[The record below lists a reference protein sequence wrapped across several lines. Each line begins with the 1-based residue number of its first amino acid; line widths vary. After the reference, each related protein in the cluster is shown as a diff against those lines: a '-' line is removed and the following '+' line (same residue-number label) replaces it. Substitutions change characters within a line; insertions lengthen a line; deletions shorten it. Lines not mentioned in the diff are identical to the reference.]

1 MGKNLTADNHTN
13 HTQISDMGLG
23 HADVP
28 AKRPLSNCLIIL
40 CILAYLS
47 WLLLIPRDA
56 VKHLLAAMA
65 WISVAFAVFRLTA
78 CIAVKPKD
86 YGLADISPD
95 LPKYTV
101 LVPLFH
107 EVQMVEQLMAGLERL
122 RYPADKLEILLITEE
137 VDPFTTTA
145 VADALR
151 PPFRHIIVPK
161 GTPQTKPRALNYA
174 LDSASGDFVTIYDA
188 EDRPHPDQLL
198 AAIAA
203 FRARPDWATVQAPL
217 DYFNDQDNWLT
228 RQFSLEYAALFHVWV
243 PFLVRLN
250 LPFPLGGTS
259 NHMRRTALDQVG
271 GWDAHNVTEDADL
284 SFRLAAYGHHI
295 GYIHPP
301 TQEEAVSI
309 FRDWRLQRARWIKG
323 YIQTWDVHMA
333 KPFAPGGIRGIL
345 RFFTLQLTLGITLLS
360 ILFYTPVVLG
370 LPIFAL
376 ALWWVSVPLDIG
388 LAYSL
393 TFIFSISI
401 GCLIGM
407 VGAHRAGKEK
417 LIRSALSMPFYW
429 LLLFAPAI
437 RAISE
442 LKGKRFL
449 WHKTRHGVSRPADLN
464 TLPVNSIPKAARNNV
479 PFRRST
485 D

>member
-1 MGKNLTADNHTN
+1 MGKNLTADKQTN
-13 HTQISDMGLG
+13 DTQISDMGLG
-23 HADVP
+23 FANVA
-28 AKRPLSNCLIIL
+28 AKRPLSNCIIIL
-40 CILAYLS
+40 CVLAYLS

-56 VKHLLAAMA
+56 AKHLLAAMA
-65 WISVAFAVFRLTA
+65 WISVAFAGFRLAA
-78 CIAVKPKD
+78 CIAVKPED

-107 EVQMVEQLMAGLERL
+107 EVQMVEQLMAGLETL
-122 RYPADKLEILLITEE
+122 RYPADKLEVLLITEE
-137 VDPFTTTA
+137 VDPFTTAA
-145 VADALR
+145 VIDALR

-161 GTPQTKPRALNYA
+161 GTPQTKPRALNFA
-174 LDSASGDFVTIYDA
+174 LESAAGEFVTIYDA
-188 EDRPHPDQLL
+188 EDKPHPDQLL

-203 FRARPDWATVQAPL
+203 FRARPDWAAVQAPL
-217 DYFNDQDNWLT
+217 EYFNDQDNWLT

-271 GWDAHNVTEDADL
+271 GWDSHNVTEDADL
-284 SFRLAAYGHHI
+284 SFRLAAYGHSI

-309 FRDWRLQRARWIKG
+309 FRDWRFQRARWIKG
-323 YIQTWDVHMA
+323 FIQTWDVHMA
-333 KPFAPGGIRGIL
+333 TPFAPGGIKGIL

-376 ALWWVSVPLDIG
+376 VLWWVRVPLDIG

>member
-1 MGKNLTADNHTN
+1 MTNRPQKTDLASAKLGKPID
-13 HTQISDMGLG
+13 LG
-23 HADVP
+23 QANVA
-28 AKRPLSNCLIIL
+28 AKRPLSNALLIL
-40 CILAYLS
+40 CAAAYII
-47 WLLLIPRDA
+47 WLLRIPRDA
-56 VKHLLAAMA
+56 AKGLLAAMA
-65 WISVAFAVFRLTA
+65 WVSVAFAGFRLAA
-78 CIAVKPKD
+78 CLFSKPKD
-86 YGLADISPD
+86 YGGAEMSPE
-95 LPKYTV
+95 LPTYTV

-107 EVQMVEQLMAGLERL
+107 EVQMVQQLMAGLEQL
-122 RYPADKLEILLITEE
+122 NYPSDKLDIILITEE
-137 VDPFTTTA
+137 VDPFTTLA

-161 GTPQTKPRALNYA
+161 GSPQTKPRALNYA
-174 LDSASGDFVTIYDA
+174 LQSAKGEFVTIYDA

-203 FRARPDWATVQAPL
+203 FDARPDWAAVQAPL

-243 PFLVRLN
+243 PFLTRLN
-250 LPFPLGGTS
+250 LSFPLGGTS
-259 NHMRRTALDQVG
+259 NHMRRDSLEAVG
-271 GWDAHNVTEDADL
+271 GWDSYNVTEDADL
-284 SFRLAAYGHHI
+284 SFRLAAHGHHI

-309 FRDWRLQRARWIKG
+309 YKDWRLQRARWIKG
-323 YIQTWDVHMA
+323 YIQTWDIHMA
-333 KPFAPGGIRGIL
+333 KPFAPGGIKGFL

-360 ILFYTPVVLG
+360 ILFYTPVVLA

-376 ALWWVSVPLDIG
+376 VLWWVNIPLDIG
-388 LAYSL
+388 LTYSL

-401 GCLIGM
+401 GCLIGT
-407 VGAHRAGKEK
+407 VGAHRLGKPK
-417 LIRSALSMPFYW
+417 LIRAAISMPIYW
-429 LLLFAPAI
+429 LLLFGPAI

-464 TLPVNSIPKAARNNV
+464 SLTKAAAENV
-479 PFRRST
+479 SLRRSI